1 MRHHKRSGQLS
12 YSQSGRVASHKRSV
26 LLSGFVVFVLGSVI
40 SREVWPFAGIHRF
53 ERWSKPRTKGLAIC
67 RQEGGGRAREKRS
80 VLLSRFVVFVAG
92 SVRSPKVW
100 PFVGIRRGL
109 RPRTKGLAICRQE
122 VCPTVARWS
131 VLPREMVTAKRSVSL
146 SAGLFIRRPQGS
158 HEKVCPFVH
167 FSEASHKRSVLL
179 STSPLREGL
188 SFSLDPSFWSRVG
201 CSHKRS
207 V

>member
-1 MRHHKRSGQLS
+1 MVCPSFWIRRLRHHKRSGQLS

-92 SVRSPKVW
+92 SVRSPEVSQEVW
-100 PFVGIRRGL
+100 PFVDWPDC
-109 RPRTKGLAICRQE
+109 RPILAVPVRTLAK
-122 VCPTVARWS
+122 WS
-131 VLPREMVTAKRSVSL
+131 VPL
-146 SAGLFIRRPQGS
+146 SGS
-158 HEKVCPFVH
+158 IVVN
-167 FSEASHKRSVLL
+167 
-179 STSPLREGL
+179 EGL
-188 SFSLDPSFWSRVG
+188 VI
-201 CSHKRS
+201 
-207 V
+207 